1 MAFIC
6 IRSADSVTSVKNIFI
21 YNGWKSSSGYTLWTE
36 EVNIKNVFPFFPISG
51 PTGSGKPDA
60 SIQGE
65 SLGQEASNDTS
76 SMRIGPAV
84 PPTLPLITPILI
96 RWGIVI

>member
-1 MAFIC
+1 M
-6 IRSADSVTSVKNIFI
+6 
-21 YNGWKSSSGYTLWTE
+21 
-36 EVNIKNVFPFFPISG
+36 
-51 PTGSGKPDA
+51 GSGKPDA

-96 RWGIVI
+96 RFQIELILMNYNPIWVGEGGQ

>member
-1 MAFIC
+1 MDGGSEYQKRF
-6 IRSADSVTSVKNIFI
+6 SV
-21 YNGWKSSSGYTLWTE
+21 
-36 EVNIKNVFPFFPISG
+36 FPISG
-51 PTGSGKPDA
+51 PIGSGKPDA

-96 RWGIVI
+96 RYNTFNNIFSGRKDIYLFMSISDIISRVRIYDMI